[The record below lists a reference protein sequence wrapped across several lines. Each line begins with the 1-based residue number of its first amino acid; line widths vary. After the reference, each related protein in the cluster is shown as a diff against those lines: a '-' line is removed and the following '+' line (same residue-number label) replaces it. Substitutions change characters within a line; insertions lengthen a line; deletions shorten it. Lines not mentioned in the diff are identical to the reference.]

1 MISPFCTRKIS
12 FLLLIIFALNYFASA
27 QAKNDKKLPVVFVHG
42 FLGSGDTY
50 ATQFQRFTANGYLPS
65 QLFVF
70 DWNSVGAKNNTIH
83 LLDSFVSSVLSKT
96 GATKINLVGHSAG
109 GGVGY
114 SYLND
119 TTRAFKVANYVH
131 IGSSKQSKPAGKKGE
146 MNTMNIYSLG
156 DKVVKA
162 GDITGAVNV
171 QQIESDHYEVATSEA
186 SFWSMF
192 HFFNSSS
199 TKKNSVKQSKKPII
213 AGKACLMGE
222 NTALVN
228 AMVEVYRINFKEGK
242 RMDSKPV
249 FECNTDEQGNWGPFT
264 AQTRVGYE
272 FVLKSVG
279 GQRTVHYFHEPF
291 TANDPLVYLRALPK
305 IGMTA
310 LLLNTLPSNDQ
321 QSVLALFS
329 SNRAVIAGRD
339 SLTIDGLNLS
349 STIISPASKTAI
361 AQFIF
366 ENGDGNSTGNLIPA
380 FKAVP
385 FMNGIDFL
393 LDTNDSKPIHIY
405 YNGKNFYLPKRK
417 SATEGIMVMVLK

>member
-1 MISPFCTRKIS
+1 MKTKY
-12 FLLLIIFALNYFASA
+12 FLFFILLVQHHFAFS
-27 QAKNDKKLPVVFVHG
+27 QWKNNEKLPIVFVHG

-70 DWNSVGAKNNTIH
+70 DWNSVGAKNNTIQ
-83 LLDSFVSSVLSKT
+83 LLDSFINHVLDKT
-96 GATKINLVGHSAG
+96 GGQKINLVGHSAG

-119 TTRAFKVANYVH
+119 TARALKVANYVH
-131 IGSSKQSKPAGKKGE
+131 IGSSKQSKPAGKNGE
-146 MNTMNIYSLG
+146 INTLNIYSLG

-162 GDITGAVNV
+162 GDIAGAVNM
-171 QQIESDHYEVATSEA
+171 QQKDSDHYEVATSEA

-192 HFFNSSS
+192 QFFNPSN
-199 TKKNSVKQSKKPII
+199 TKQFSVKQSKKPII

-228 AMVEVYRINFKEGK
+228 ALVEVYSINFKEGK
-242 RMDSKPV
+242 RIDAKPI
-249 FECNTDEQGNWGPFT
+249 FKCTTDIQGNWGPFN
-264 AQTRVGYE
+264 AQAGIGYE
-272 FVLKSVG
+272 FVLKPAG

-291 TANDPLVYLRALPK
+291 TTNDPLVYLRALPK
-305 IGMTA
+305 TGMTA

-329 SNRAVIAGRD
+329 SNRAVISGRD

-349 STIISPASKTAI
+349 SSIISPATKTAI

-393 LDTNDSKPIHIY
+393 LGTNEEKPIHIY
-405 YNGKNFYLPKRK
+405 YNGQHFYLPKRK

>member
-1 MISPFCTRKIS
+1 MKKNS
-12 FLLLIIFALNYFASA
+12 FLFLILLVLSYLASA
-27 QAKNDKKLPVVFVHG
+27 QAKNEEKLPIVFVHG

-50 ATQFQRFTANGYLPS
+50 ATQFQRFAANGYSPS

-83 LLDSFVSSVLSKT
+83 LLDSFINSVLNKT
-96 GATKINLVGHSAG
+96 GANKINLVGHSAG

-114 SYLND
+114 SYLSEVE
-119 TTRAFKVANYVH
+119 RALKVANYVH
-131 IGSSKQSKPAGKKGE
+131 IGSSKQAKPAGKNGE
-146 MNTMNIYSLG
+146 INTLNIYSLG

-162 GDITGAVNV
+162 GDITGAVNM
-171 QQIESDHYEVATSEA
+171 QQQDSDHYEVATSEA

-192 HFFNSSS
+192 QFFNPSI
-199 TKKNSVKQSKKPII
+199 TKQLSVKQSKMPII

-222 NTALVN
+222 NTALAN
-228 AMVEVYRINFKEGK
+228 AVVEVYAINLSRGK
-242 RMDSKPV
+242 RLGSTPT
-249 FECNTDEQGNWGPFT
+249 FQCTTDEQGNWGPFK
-264 AQTRVGYE
+264 AQAAVGYE
-272 FVLKSVG
+272 FVLKPAG

-291 TANDPLVYLRALPK
+291 TSNNPLVYLRALPK
-305 IGMTA
+305 TGMTA

-321 QSVLALFS
+321 QSVLAIFS
-329 SNRAVIAGRD
+329 SNQAVIAGRD

-393 LDTNDSKPIHIY
+393 LGTNNENPIHIY

-417 SATEGIMVMVLK
+417 SATEGLMVMVLK